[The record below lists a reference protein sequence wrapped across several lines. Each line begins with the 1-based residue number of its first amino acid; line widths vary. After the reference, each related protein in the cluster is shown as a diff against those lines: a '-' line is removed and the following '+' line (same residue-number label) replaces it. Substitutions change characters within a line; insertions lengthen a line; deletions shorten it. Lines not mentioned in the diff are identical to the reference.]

1 MTPARENP
9 YVGPRPFD
17 RADRAYFFGR
27 SREARDLLSLILSE
41 RVVLFYAPSGAGK
54 SSLLNAR
61 IIPELEED
69 EGFLVLRVRR
79 MGAALPEWLDEA
91 DVSNVFATIVIQDIL
106 LQAVE
111 RGLVSKAEAARLRA
125 ELGTMTLA
133 DFLTGLLTGDEAPL
147 ILLDQFEEVFT
158 TYRERWEDVHGF
170 FVQVRKA
177 LQAVPELGFLFTMRE
192 DYVAEMDPYAALLPY
207 RMRARFRMDRLG
219 REGALLAVKRPAEQA
234 GRRFA
239 PGVAEQL
246 VDDLRRIRSLRGEG
260 EATVLSPFVE
270 PVQLQVVCRRLW
282 ESLPPDVEEIR
293 AEDVARFGDVDEA
306 LREFYD
312 DAVRY
317 AVEKSGV
324 PEGRLRRWIDRHLI
338 TPLGT
343 RGLVLR
349 GETETAGMPNVAVE
363 ALAERRLIYAEV
375 HSGARW
381 YELAHDRLIEPVRQS
396 NRAWEE
402 SNRPSWMIAA
412 RQWAGRG
419 RPRGL
424 LYRGEALK
432 EALAWAKAHPEM
444 LSDVERAFLRAS
456 KNAERKVRMRRLL
469 LFAVTALVF
478 VALSFFSLMK
488 SHTLQEAQARE
499 LASNALRW
507 RETDERRALGLALE
521 AWETEE
527 GLSPLAAR
535 LFGPLEVPEV
545 EIALRRA
552 VDDFYPSSVLTETGI
567 VYSLA
572 YSPNGR
578 YLLVGT
584 TGGAWL
590 WDGMLHRRYLLQSLD
605 GPCWAVTFDRSGD
618 YFAVSG
624 RRDGQP
630 VVLLMQVGEE
640 MREVM
645 AYNGHHTTIYAVAF
659 GPEGT
664 LLSGDDE
671 GFIHLW
677 SQEDGSLLAVA
688 EAGSRVRGL
697 DYEDR
702 YQIVAAAL
710 DAPEIPL
717 WHVAEVESPYPPLT
731 LVDDE
736 SGSLERGGG
745 AAGGGAHGGMEEGGG
760 RGEEESGGQGE
771 GEPSP
776 QPVPTSRWKM
786 GRWDTLMGHTDSVNA
801 VRFSPD
807 GTMLASASAD
817 RTIRLWQI
825 TEEGGAA
832 LCTFVGHTRE
842 VRAIVFSNSGTV
854 LASGGRDGT
863 VRFWNVLALS
873 SDALLSLNLHTTVV
887 NALAFNPSRAMLAS
901 GAADSTIHLVDLTL
915 PRDEHLSPLIGHK
928 AAIITV
934 DYSPDGAFLVSGDH
948 DGQLVIWSMASGEII
963 HQMQVQGVIWDATY
977 SPDGGTIAV
986 GANQLSL
993 IDAGTGEVVR
1003 LLEGHERAVNRVIFA
1018 EGGGT
1023 LVSASDDH
1031 TVRVWSLATGAS
1043 RYPPMEHEGAV
1054 YAMDVSPDGRWI
1066 ASGDTTGSIYLWNME
1081 TGMLARSFNA
1091 HHDKPVFDVAFSPDG
1106 RYLASGGWDDRLQLW
1121 SLDALLRG
1129 EDEPLAIVESDAG
1142 HVYSVAFSPDGR
1154 YLAAG
1159 LWNARAALWDLAH
1172 LNERGLSLVGLY
1184 ANHTDVVNAVAFSP
1198 NGHFLATASW
1208 DRVIR
1213 RHPLPMEDVLS
1224 LARRYLQA
1232 TEP

>member
-54 SSLLNAR
+54 SSLLNAK
-61 IIPELEED
+61 IIPELEEE

-91 DVSNVFATIVIQDIL
+91 AVSNVFATIVMQDLL

-111 RGLVSKAEAARLRA
+111 RGLVSKAEAARLRPK
-125 ELGTMTLA
+125 LGTMTLA
-133 DFLTGLLTGDEAPL
+133 DFLTGILTGDEAPL

-177 LQAVPELGFLFTMRE
+177 LQAIPELGFLFTMRE

-219 REGALLAVKRPAEQA
+219 REGALLAIKRPAEQA

-246 VDDLRRIRSLRGEG
+246 VDDLRRIRSLRGEE

-282 ESLPPDVEEIR
+282 ESLPPEVEEIR

-324 PEGRLRRWIDRHLI
+324 QEGALRRWIDAHLI

-349 GETETAGMPNVAVE
+349 GEEETAGMPNVAVE

-381 YELAHDRLIEPVRQS
+381 YELAHDRLIDPVRQS

-402 SNRPSWMIAA
+402 MHRPPWVLAA
-412 RQWAGRG
+412 HQWAERG
-419 RPRGL
+419 RPPGL
-424 LYRGEALK
+424 LYRGEALD
-432 EALAWAKAHPEM
+432 EALAWAKMHPEM
-444 LSDVERAFLRAS
+444 LSDVERDFLRAS
-456 KNAERKVRMRRLL
+456 QSAERRARIRRLL
-469 LFAVTALVF
+469 LFAVAVLVF
-478 VALSFFSLMK
+478 VALGFFSMMK
-488 SHTLQEAQARE
+488 NHTLREAQARE
-499 LASNALRW
+499 LASNSLRW
-507 RETDERRALGLALE
+507 RELDEERALRLALE
-521 AWETEE
+521 AWETKDE
-527 GLSPLAAR
+527 LSPIAAR
-535 LFGPLEVPEV
+535 LFGPIEVPEA

-552 VDDFYPSSVLTETGI
+552 VDDFYPSSVLTDTGV
-567 VYSLA
+567 VYSMA

-584 TGGAWL
+584 AGGAWM
-590 WDGMLHRRYLLQSLD
+590 WDSMLNQRHVIRDLD
-605 GPCWAVTFDRSGD
+605 GPCWAVAFDATGD
-618 YFAVSG
+618 YLAVSG
-624 RRDGQP
+624 RRDGEP
-630 VVLLMQVGEE
+630 VVAVVRMGPYD
-640 MREVM
+640 
-645 AYNGHHTTIYAVAF
+645 ADIAFYTGHTETIYALAF
-659 GPEGT
+659 GPGET
-664 LLSGDDE
+664 ILSGDAS
-671 GFIHLW
+671 GLIHLW
-677 SQEDGSLLAVA
+677 SREDGRLLAVA
-688 EAGSRVRGL
+688 DAGSAVRSL
-697 DYEDR
+697 AYEDR
-702 YQIVAAAL
+702 YQVVAAAL
-710 DAPEIPL
+710 DEPVVRF
-717 WHVAEVESPYPPLT
+717 WHVTEEDIVVPPLT
-731 LVDDE
+731 LGE
-736 SGSLERGGG
+736 SAAALLEERGGPS
-745 AAGGGAHGGMEEGGG
+745 GGGTHGGMEEGGG
-760 RGEEESGGQGE
+760 KGGGGESGGNVPP
-771 GEPSP
+771 EPVAGSDWRLEP
-776 QPVPTSRWKM
+776 WGVLQ
-786 GRWDTLMGHTDSVNA
+786 GHTASVNA
-801 VRFSPD
+801 VAFSPD

-817 RTIRLWQI
+817 RTIRLWKVSA
-825 TEEGGAA
+825 EGIEP

-842 VRAIVFSNSGTV
+842 VRTLTFASDGHV

-863 VRFWNVLALS
+863 VRLWNVLALS

-887 NALAFNPSRAMLAS
+887 NALAFHPLRATLAS

-915 PRDEHLSPLIGHK
+915 PRDEHLSPLIGHEGS
-928 AAIITV
+928 IVTV
-934 DYSPDGAFLVSGDH
+934 DYSPDGA
-948 DGQLVIWSMASGEII
+948 M
-963 HQMQVQGVIWDATY
+963 
-977 SPDGGTIAV
+977 IAV
-986 GANQLSL
+986 GADPLQLF
-993 IDAGTGEVVR
+993 DAGTGELLR
-1003 LLEGHERAVNRVIFA
+1003 TLEGHTRAVNRVVFTDNGA
-1018 EGGGT
+1018 T

-1031 TVRVWSLATGAS
+1031 TVRVWSLEDGS
-1043 RYPPMEHEGAV
+1043 LRYPPLEHDGAV
-1054 YAMDVSPDGRWI
+1054 FAMDVSPDGAWI
-1066 ASGDTTGSIYLWNME
+1066 VAGDTTGALSLWDAKAGN
-1081 TGMLARSFNA
+1081 LVVRFDA
-1091 HHDKPVFDVAFSPDG
+1091 HQSRPIFDVAFSPGG
-1106 RYLASGGWDDRLQLW
+1106 RYIASGGWDDRLRVW
-1121 SLDALLRG
+1121 DLDALLRG
-1129 EDEPLAIVESDAG
+1129 KTSPVFTIESDAG

-1159 LWNARAALWDLAH
+1159 LWNARAALWELRDLDA
-1172 LNERGLSLVGLY
+1172 RRVSLVGLY
-1184 ANHTDVVNAVAFSP
+1184 ANHFDVVNAVAFSP

-1213 RHPLPMEDVLS
+1213 RHPLPMGDVLS
-1224 LARRYLQA
+1224 LARRYLQV
-1232 TEP
+1232 TER